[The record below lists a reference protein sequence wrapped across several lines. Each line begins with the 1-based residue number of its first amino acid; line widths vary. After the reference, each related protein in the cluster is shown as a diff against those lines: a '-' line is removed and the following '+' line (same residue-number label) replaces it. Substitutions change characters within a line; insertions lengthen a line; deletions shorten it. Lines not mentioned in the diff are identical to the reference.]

1 MQTTFGRVKKEGRRG
16 LDIGSIPCLENT
28 IVLEN
33 DIYNSSISTS
43 MLASILCVKK
53 ACLDH
58 VLELKIDNI
67 RFAGYAKEVQSNY
80 II

>member
-1 MQTTFGRVKKEGRRG
+1 MRRREEG
-16 LDIGSIPCLENT
+16 IGYLKNALNT
-28 IVLEN
+28 IGDGKKFLRM
-33 DIYNSSISTS
+33 IYNCSISTS

-67 RFAGYAKEVQSNY
+67 RFAGYAKQVQSNN
-80 II
+80 IF